1 MNELAEQLTRIER
14 VEDGPGNARNIR
26 PRDAA
31 TLILIDRTRR
41 EPHILVGRRHDGHAF
56 MAGKFV
62 FPGGRIERSD
72 ARMQSVGVLDKA
84 TERRLLFGLP
94 RRSLHKARALALA
107 ALRETLEETGLMI
120 GRKHKSASAMRN
132 CPDEWKPY
140 AEASV
145 LPDLSRLTF
154 VARATTPPGRPRRFD
169 TRFFIAD
176 RADVAAELGDPS
188 GPDGEFVELK
198 WLPLSA
204 AKQDPGMPTISK
216 TVLIEIEKRFDA
228 RKNLPV
234 PYYVFRH
241 GRFHR
246 LEIS

>member
-1 MNELAEQLTRIER
+1 LTQIER

-26 PRDAA
+26 PSDAA
-31 TLILIDRTRR
+31 TLILIDRSPK
-41 EPHILVGRRHDGHAF
+41 EPHVLVGRRHDGHAF

-62 FPGGRIERSD
+62 FPGGRIESSD
-72 ARMQSVGVLDKA
+72 ARMQSIGSLDKLS
-84 TERRLLFGLP
+84 ERRLMYGLP
-94 RRSLHKARALALA
+94 ARAQHKARALALA
-107 ALRETLEETGLMI
+107 ALRETLEETGLLI
-120 GRKHKSASAMRN
+120 GRKHKSAVALRN
-132 CPDEWKPY
+132 CPADWKPY
-140 AEASV
+140 ADAGV

-188 GPDGEFVELK
+188 GPEGEFVELK
-198 WLPLSA
+198 WLPLSV
-204 AKQDPGMPTISK
+204 AKLDPGMPTISK
-216 TVLIEIEKRFDA
+216 TVLIEIEKRFEA

-234 PYYVFRH
+234 PYYIFRR